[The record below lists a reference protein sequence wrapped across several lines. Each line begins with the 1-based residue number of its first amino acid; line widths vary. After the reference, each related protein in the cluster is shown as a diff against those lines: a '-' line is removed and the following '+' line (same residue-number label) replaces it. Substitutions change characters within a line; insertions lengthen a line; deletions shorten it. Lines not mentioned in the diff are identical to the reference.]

1 MVHFKGAIGN
11 NHPVTNEA
19 LADGHVR
26 LLNDVLGRNG
36 KSFQDCFVFVAMLK
50 HIFDTGG
57 ERALMACVL
66 SVAPQDLWELEYRR
80 QEFERC
86 WGVIDKPFES
96 WQRLDELV
104 ETSSKVKVL
113 RVKLLE
119 LIQRYPEIPYRPSI
133 KQRIKAGKF
142 RTIG

>member
-1 MVHFKGAIGN
+1 MVHFKGMGDHQPI
-11 NHPVTNEA
+11 TKDA

-36 KSFQDCFVFVAMLK
+36 KTFQDSLVFVAMLK

-80 QEFERC
+80 QEFERY
-86 WGVIDKPFES
+86 WEGIDKPFES
-96 WQRLDELV
+96 WQRLEKLV
-104 ETSSKVKVL
+104 EGSSKVKML

-119 LIQRYPEIPYRPSI
+119 LVQRYPEVPYRPSI
-133 KQRIKAGKF
+133 KQRIKAGKL
-142 RTIG
+142 RTVG

>member
-1 MVHFKGAIGN
+1 MVHFKGIGN
-11 NHPVTNEA
+11 GDQITNDA

-36 KSFQDCFVFVAMLK
+36 KTFQDCFVFAAMLK

-80 QEFERC
+80 LEFERC
-86 WGVIDKPFES
+86 WEVIDKPFES
-96 WQRLDELV
+96 WQRLEKLV
-104 ETSSKVKVL
+104 DTSPKVKVL

-119 LIQRYPEIPYRPSI
+119 LVQRYPEVSYRPSI

>member
-1 MVHFKGAIGN
+1 MGN
-11 NHPVTNEA
+11 HQQITKDA

-36 KSFQDCFVFVAMLK
+36 KTFQDSFIFIAMLK

-57 ERALMACVL
+57 ERALMACML

-80 QEFERC
+80 REFERC
-86 WGVIDKPFES
+86 WEVLDKPFES
-96 WQRLDELV
+96 WQRLDKLV
-104 ETSSKVKVL
+104 DTSPK
-113 RVKLLE
+113 VKLLRGKLVE
-119 LIQRYPEIPYRPSI
+119 LVQRYPEIPYRPSI
-133 KQRIKAGKF
+133 KQRIKAGKL